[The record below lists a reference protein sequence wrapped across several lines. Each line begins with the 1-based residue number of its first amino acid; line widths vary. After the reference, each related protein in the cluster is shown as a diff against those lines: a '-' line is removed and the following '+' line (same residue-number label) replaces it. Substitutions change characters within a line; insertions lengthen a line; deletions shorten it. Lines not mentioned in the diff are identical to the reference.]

1 MAIIVVAIIIVVV
14 VVVVVEVV
22 VVVVVVE
29 GSWST
34 ILPKSVYEPWTPTR
48 SLSQQMQRVQGLGRR
63 VGLGGRRV
71 VDDAAGDSPAGSH
84 NVEVLAIRRGFEV
97 RFVVELLKGTRK

>member
-1 MAIIVVAIIIVVV
+1 MAIIVVAIIIV

-48 SLSQQMQRVQGLGRR
+48 SLSQQMQRVQGLGRS

-84 NVEVLAIRRGFEV
+84 NVEVLAIRMGFDV
-97 RFVVELLKGTRK
+97 LFVVELLKGTRK